1 MELLLNSNKN
11 NFNPLIGIF
20 HVMAFLGLFLL
31 EQIPLGLLTLTKK
44 DLGHNY
50 ASYLKIVPI
59 ITIIL
64 LVIVAFIICLVF
76 KKAQSF
82 KTVPFK
88 KSTWIIVGIAVILI
102 FAINAVTVPLM
113 NKTNANVNAL
123 QLVAKNNIAI
133 LVFFTIIMAPILEEI
148 LFRGIFMNWF
158 FANTPI
164 VSVIL
169 SGLFFGYAH
178 APIGAHTDWIYL
190 LSKVMLGIVLA
201 AVYARTK
208 NIKANIT
215 VHFLN
220 NFLAIIVGAI

>member
-1 MELLLNSNKN
+1 MKTNSNKN
-11 NFNPLIGIF
+11 NFNPLIGFF

-44 DLGHNY
+44 ELGHNY

-64 LVIVAFIICLVF
+64 LVVVAFIIWRVF
-76 KKAQSF
+76 KKAQLF
-82 KTVPFK
+82 KTIPFK
-88 KSTWIIVGIAVILI
+88 KSTWIIVGFATILT

-113 NKTNANVNAL
+113 NKTNSNVDAL
-123 QLVAKNNIAI
+123 QLVAQNNIVI
-133 LVFFTIIMAPILEEI
+133 LILFTIIVAPILEEI

-158 FANTPI
+158 FPNTPI
-164 VSVIL
+164 VSVLL

-178 APIGAHTDWIYL
+178 APFSTHIDWVYF
-190 LSKVMLGIVLA
+190 LSKVLLGIVLA

-208 NIKANIT
+208 NIKADIT

-220 NFLAIIVGAI
+220 NFLAIVIGAL

>member
-1 MELLLNSNKN
+1 MNSNKN

-64 LVIVAFIICLVF
+64 LVIVAFIIYTVF
-76 KKAQSF
+76 RKAQKF

-88 KSTWIIVGIAVILI
+88 RSTWLIVGIAVLLT

-113 NKTNANVNAL
+113 NKSNANVDAL

-133 LVFFTIIMAPILEEI
+133 LVFFTIIVAPILEEI

-164 VSVIL
+164 VSVLL

-178 APIGAHTDWIYL
+178 APLSANTDWIYF
-190 LSKVMLGIVLA
+190 LSKVLLGVVLA
-201 AVYARTK
+201 SVYSKTK

-220 NFLAIIVGAI
+220 NFLAILAGAL